1 MHGYR
6 QAAFVSALLL
16 ARAAFAQERQFAQL
30 GDFKLES
37 GERRGI
43 AGSDTGRWAN

>member
-1 MHGYR
+1 MHRYR
-6 QAAFVSALLL
+6 QAAFFSALLL
-16 ARAAFAQERQFAQL
+16 ARAAFAQEGQFAQL

-37 GERRGI
+37 GETPRI